1 MATLYKRPGGET
13 WIAKFKTSDGIRTSR
28 DTGCSGKREAQRIA
42 AGFET
47 EERDSARKAS
57 TLPRAFARIIE
68 TAAREAAAGELTLS
82 RAEELVTRLH
92 RLSNPNFRVVSLA
105 NHLENWIQQ
114 QKPNVSVSTAG
125 VYADMKRHVTNA
137 LGPKT
142 SAAAVGDLTTI
153 QIQKA
158 LAKLKESGL
167 KGSTVNMV
175 LAALRRALHTAVT
188 AGLANAN
195 AATGIKPL
203 PQDDSTER
211 APFTAEEVR
220 RMIDHPQTS
229 TEWQGAILV
238 AAHTGLRLGDVVSL
252 SREHIDGTKIVIR
265 PQKTKRSKKT
275 ITVPLTPPCLAWI
288 AGKQGH
294 LFPVLSKRVPGT
306 LSTTFTRIMKSAG
319 VPRDVVLPGGI
330 KARRSFHSLR
340 HTFASWLAEADV
352 HADVRQKL
360 TGHGSSK
367 IHAKYT
373 HHDEALDRAISVLP
387 DLGMPLE
394 TGFGSGH

>member
-1 MATLYKRPGGET
+1 MS
-13 WIAKFKTSDGIRTSR
+13 TS
-28 DTGCSGKREAQRIA
+28 
-42 AGFET
+42 
-47 EERDSARKAS
+47 
-57 TLPRAFARIIE
+57 
-68 TAAREAAAGELTLS
+68 TAA
-82 RAEELVTRLH
+82 
-92 RLSNPNFRVVSLA
+92 
-105 NHLENWIQQ
+105 
-114 QKPNVSVSTAG
+114 
-125 VYADMKRHVTNA
+125 VYTDMKRHITTA
-137 LGPKT
+137 LGPKA

-158 LAKLKESGL
+158 LAKLKDSGL
-167 KGSTVNMV
+167 KGATVNMA

-188 AGLANAN
+188 TGLAKAN

-229 TEWQGAILV
+229 AEWQGVILV
-238 AAHTGLRLGDVVSL
+238 AAHTGLQLGDVVTL
-252 SREHIDGTKIVIR
+252 TREHINGTKIVIR

-288 AGKQGH
+288 GEKQGD
-294 LFPVLSKRVPGT
+294 LFPILSKRVSGT

-319 VPRDVVLPGGI
+319 VAQDVMLPGGI

-360 TGHGSSK
+360 TGHGSSR
-367 IHAKYT
+367 IHSRYT
-373 HHDEALDRAISVLP
+373 HHDEALHRAISVLP
-387 DLGMPLE
+387 DLGPPLT
-394 TGFGSGH
+394 TGAEAGP